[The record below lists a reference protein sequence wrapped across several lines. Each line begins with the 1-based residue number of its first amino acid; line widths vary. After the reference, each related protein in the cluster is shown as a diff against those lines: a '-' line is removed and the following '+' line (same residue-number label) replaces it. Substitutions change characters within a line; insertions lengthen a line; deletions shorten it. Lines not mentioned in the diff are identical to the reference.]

1 MLAVSPRVFVG
12 FVMRIEIAQGALA
25 FKQGGEQL
33 PLDHLP
39 PAAPSSS
46 RALQATVQNERI
58 QPRNACNG
66 RHGDEYGN
74 PPPTE

>member
-46 RALQATVQNERI
+46 RALRSSQERPCGIRAALCNELG
-58 QPRNACNG
+58 AG
-66 RHGDEYGN
+66 
-74 PPPTE
+74 